1 MENIVFYYVRLL
13 CYHMAYLPLILIFI
27 GDSPNYSEILHKY
40 FIPTSILP
48 NFMALYIYNFYICNL
63 CLISFQTVP
72 ILRSLYSKWSTI
84 SAEAPEST
92 VKIDEVCM
100 WDKCVLVSDLQKSH
114 TYLVVHME
122 SWSLSTSQCLRH
134 LTWFVMSK
142 LYVCRPHRQ
151 QGIYPCIPWGH
162 RGNGRSSQDDHEGTW
177 HRDSVAVS

>member
-1 MENIVFYYVRLL
+1 MSFYILEIKLERIVGLQVWHNGEQFFIVFYYVRLL

-48 NFMALYIYNFYICNL
+48 NFMALYIYNFFICNL

-72 ILRSLYSKWSTI
+72 TLRSLYSKWSTI

-92 VKIDEVCM
+92 LQIDEVCM

-114 TYLVVHME
+114 IFSCPHGVLKPFYV
-122 SWSLSTSQCLRH
+122 SL
-134 LTWFVMSK
+134 
-142 LYVCRPHRQ
+142 P
-151 QGIYPCIPWGH
+151 
-162 RGNGRSSQDDHEGTW
+162 
-177 HRDSVAVS
+177 